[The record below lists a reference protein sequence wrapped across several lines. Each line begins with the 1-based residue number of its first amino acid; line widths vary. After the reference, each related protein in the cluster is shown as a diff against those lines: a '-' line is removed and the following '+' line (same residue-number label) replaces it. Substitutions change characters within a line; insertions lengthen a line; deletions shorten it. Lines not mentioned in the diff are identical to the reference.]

1 MRATSGGREYVA
13 RKLRFLK
20 PLPRRDIADA
30 RGPPL
35 NESPLLAAAFS
46 REGVLWDFGVPSIRE
61 ERNDERKEKG
71 SEFRS
76 LCVKKKPEKDFFCS
90 CLEM

>member
-1 MRATSGGREYVA
+1 MWATSGGREYA

-20 PLPRRDIADA
+20 PSPRRDIADA

-46 REGVLWDFGVPSIRE
+46 REGILWDFGVPSIHKERNE
-61 ERNDERKEKG
+61 ERKGKG
-71 SEFRS
+71 SKFGS
-76 LCVKKKPEKDFFCS
+76 L
-90 CLEM
+90 LR